1 MLIISHPHLHCHEE
15 THLVKVID
23 SWVINTHVDKNL
35 PISTDF
41 ILDLFCHVRFCTF
54 SQNQLESIFSLPS
67 IQLSQILSE
76 IVQLMLCKKNGKELR
91 ACSCHCHNTQEPETT
106 YRNVCPH
113 CIIHCSPEDQP
124 VNKEKICCIPSPCF
138 RASGKKEVSV
148 SHNETRRAR
157 IEEDETKLCR
167 QPHMVHLI
175 DKLLS
180 SAKRTL
186 PSVPCVVGHV
196 LIQSNSH

>member
-157 IEEDETKLCR
+157 IEEDETELCR